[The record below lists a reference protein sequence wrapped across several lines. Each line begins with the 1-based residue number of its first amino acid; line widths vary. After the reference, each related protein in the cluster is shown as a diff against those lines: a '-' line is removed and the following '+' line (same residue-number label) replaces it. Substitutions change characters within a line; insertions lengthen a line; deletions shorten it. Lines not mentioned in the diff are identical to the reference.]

1 MTHYRILLPYFRQN
15 LKIIAMGVGSLLL
28 VDFLQLLIPMVIKL
42 AVDGLT
48 SYQATSSRLLA
59 YAGMVLT
66 LGLGIV
72 VFRFLWRRCLFG
84 HSRQVE
90 EALRNRL
97 FAHLQTL
104 PFSYFDRTNTG
115 DLMAHATND
124 IQAVQLA
131 TGMGLVAL
139 TDTLVLG
146 TAAIGFMLYINPTL
160 TLISLLP
167 MPFIALFAR
176 TISKAFHERFRNV
189 QASFSRLTERA
200 RENLAGIR
208 AIKAYTQEEAEVSR
222 FDQSG
227 KEYIAENLAMVKI
240 GGLFSPMSLV
250 LTNLS
255 LALVLVVGGKLTILN
270 TISTGDFVAFNSYL
284 LLLTWPMMALGWMI
298 NLFQRGSA
306 SLGRIKTILDTPAE
320 IDLKPEE
327 MKQSLTNGAIEGRGL
342 SFTYPSTELPAL
354 EDVHLEIKSG
364 QVVGIVGRTG
374 AGKSTFCQLLPRLYD
389 APYGALF
396 LDGEEIHRW
405 PLAELRGALAVV
417 SQDPFIFA
425 DTVRANICFGSPKAS
440 MEEIIQAAEA
450 AHLLDEIL
458 ALPQQFDTLLGERG
472 VTLSGGQKQRLTLAR
487 ALLLP
492 APLLILDDCFSS
504 VDLETELVILGNLNH
519 YFKGRTTIIASHRLE
534 AMRAADVV
542 FVLDQGRLLE
552 QGTHD
557 QLMATGGLYASLY
570 RRQKLEDELYEEASV
585 GDAGTR

>member
-1 MTHYRILLPYFRQN
+1 MTHYRILVPYFRKN
-15 LKIIAMGVGSLLL
+15 LSIIAIGVGSLLL
-28 VDFLQLLIPMVIKL
+28 VDFLQLLIPRVIKL
-42 AVDGLT
+42 AVDDLT
-48 SYQATSSRLLA
+48 RYQATSPKLLA
-59 YAGMVLT
+59 YAGMVLA
-66 LGLGIV
+66 LALGIV
-72 VFRFLWRRCLFG
+72 IFRFVWRRCLFG

-104 PFSYFDRTNTG
+104 PFSYFDRANTG

-160 TLISLLP
+160 TFISLLP

-176 TISKAFHERFRNV
+176 TISKIFHDRFREV

-222 FDQSG
+222 FDQTG
-227 KEYIAENLAMVKI
+227 REYIAENLGMVKI
-240 GGLFSPMSLV
+240 GGLFSPMSL
-250 LTNLS
+250 LFTNLS
-255 LALVLVVGGKLTILN
+255 MALVLVLGGKLTILN

-320 IDLKPEE
+320 KDDSSEII
-327 MKQSLTNGAIEGRGL
+327 KQSLTQGAIEGRGIT
-342 SFTYPSTELPAL
+342 FTYPGGHLPVL
-354 EDVHLEIKSG
+354 EDVHLRIKPG
-364 QVVGIVGRTG
+364 QLVGIVGRTG
-374 AGKSTFCQLLPRLYD
+374 AGKSTLCQLLPRLYD
-389 APYGALF
+389 ISSGTIF
-396 LDGEEIHRW
+396 LDGEEIHRY
-405 PLAELRGALAVV
+405 PLEELRRAIAMV

-425 DTVRANICFGSPKAS
+425 DTVRANVSFGNPNAS
-440 MEEIIQAAEA
+440 MEEITRAVEA

-458 ALPQQFDTLLGERG
+458 TLPQQFNTLLGERG

-492 APLLILDDCFSS
+492 TPLLILDDCFSS
-504 VDLETELVILGNLNH
+504 VDLETELAILSNLNR
-519 YFKGRTTIIASHRLE
+519 YFKGRTTLIASHRLE

-557 QLMATGGLYASLY
+557 QLLDQGGLYASLY
-570 RRQKLEDELYEEASV
+570 RRQKLEEELYEEATM
-585 GDAGTR
+585 G

>member
-59 YAGMVLT
+59 YAGMVLA

-240 GGLFSPMSLV
+240 GGLFSPMSLL

>member
-1 MTHYRILLPYFRQN
+1 MFAGTLR
-15 LKIIAMGVGSLLL
+15 GTG
-28 VDFLQLLIPMVIKL
+28 
-42 AVDGLT
+42 
-48 SYQATSSRLLA
+48 SRLLV
-59 YAGMVLT
+59 YAGMVLA
-66 LGLGIV
+66 LALGIV
-72 VFRFLWRRCLFG
+72 AFRFLWRRCLFG

-104 PFSYFDRTNTG
+104 PFSYFDRANTG

-131 TGMGLVAL
+131 TGMGMVAL

-146 TAAIGFMLYINPTL
+146 TAAIGFMLYINSTL
-160 TLISLLP
+160 TIIALLP
-167 MPFIALFAR
+167 MPFIAIFAR
-176 TISKAFHERFRNV
+176 SISKIFHERFREV
-189 QASFSRLTERA
+189 QASFSRLTARA

-222 FDQSG
+222 FDQTSR
-227 KEYIAENLAMVKI
+227 EYIAVNLAMVKI
-240 GGLFSPMSLV
+240 GGLFSPMSL
-250 LTNLS
+250 LFTNLS
-255 LALVLVVGGKLTILN
+255 MALVLVVGGKLTILN

-320 IDLKPEE
+320 IDAKSEVLKP
-327 MKQSLTNGAIEGRGL
+327 SLIQGAIEGRGI
-342 SFTYPSTELPAL
+342 SFTYPSAKLPAL
-354 EDVHLEIKSG
+354 EDVHVKIEPG

-374 AGKSTFCQLLPRLYD
+374 AGKSTFCQLLARLYD
-389 APYGALF
+389 VPYGKLF
-396 LDGEEIHRW
+396 LGGEEIHRW
-405 PLAELRGALAVV
+405 SLAELRRAVAVV
-417 SQDPFIFA
+417 SQDPFVFA
-425 DTVRANICFGSPKAS
+425 DTVRANICFGKPNAS
-440 MEEIIQAAEA
+440 MEEITKAAEA

-458 ALPQQFDTLLGERG
+458 ALPQRFDTLLGERG

-487 ALLLP
+487 ALLLSS
-492 APLLILDDCFSS
+492 PLLILDDCFSS
-504 VDLETELVILGNLNH
+504 VDLQTELIILGNLNR

-534 AMRAADVV
+534 AMRAADLV

-570 RRQKLEDELYEEASV
+570 RRQKLEEELYEEATL
-585 GDAGTR
+585 G

>member
-1 MTHYRILLPYFRQN
+1 MSHYRILLPYFRQN
-15 LKIIAMGVGSLLL
+15 LKIIAAGVGSLLL
-28 VDFLQLLIPMVIKL
+28 VDFLQLLIPRVIKL
-42 AVDGLT
+42 AVDDLT
-48 SYQATSSRLLA
+48 NYQATGSRLLL
-59 YAGMVLT
+59 YAGMVLA
-66 LGLGIV
+66 LALGIV
-72 VFRFLWRRCLFG
+72 AFRFLWRRCLFG

-104 PFSYFDRTNTG
+104 PFSYFDRANTG

-146 TAAIGFMLYINPTL
+146 TAAIGFMIYINSTL
-160 TLISLLP
+160 TIVAMLP

-176 TISKAFHERFRNV
+176 SISKIFHERFREV

-227 KEYIAENLAMVKI
+227 REYIAENLAMVKI
-240 GGLFSPMSLV
+240 GGLFSPMSL
-250 LTNLS
+250 LFTNLS
-255 LALVLVVGGKLTILN
+255 MALVLVVGGKLTILN

-306 SLGRIKTILDTPAE
+306 SLGRIKAILDTPAE
-320 IDLKPEE
+320 IDGKPELS
-327 MKQSLTNGAIEGRGL
+327 KQSLIQGAIEGRGI
-342 SFTYPSTELPAL
+342 SFTYPNAKLPAL
-354 EDVHLEIKSG
+354 EDVHVKIEPG

-374 AGKSTFCQLLPRLYD
+374 AGKTTFCQLLSRLYD
-389 APYGALF
+389 VPYGKLF
-396 LDGEEIHRW
+396 LDGEEIHQW
-405 PLAELRGALAVV
+405 PLEELRRAVAVV

-425 DTVRANICFGSPKAS
+425 DTVRANICFGNPSAS
-440 MEEIIQAAEA
+440 MEEITKAAEA
-450 AHLLDEIL
+450 AHLSEEIL

-492 APLLILDDCFSS
+492 TPLLILDDCFSS
-504 VDLETELVILGNLNH
+504 VDLATELVILGNLNR

-534 AMRAADVV
+534 AMRAADLVL
-542 FVLDQGRLLE
+542 VLDQGRLLQ

-557 QLMATGGLYASLY
+557 QLMATGGIYASLY
-570 RRQKLEDELYEEASV
+570 RRQKLEEELYEEASA
-585 GDAGTR
+585 GDAGSR